1 MRVQTRITA
10 ITAAKPISAAEFRT
24 YAKAVNISGEDSLID
39 TQLAASVRYIENYI
53 GKSINTNT
61 FETTVWSFDDVRDIP
76 NGELIYEAV
85 NGPLSSVT
93 SVKGYDLEGSE
104 TALVSGTDY
113 YTLQG
118 GRVRIPSA
126 TTYDSYKI
134 TYICGMEEVE
144 VTDNIK
150 EAILKITAELYQN
163 RGISVTGTIVSN
175 LKTDLSQLLNAER
188 TKLFF

>member
-1 MRVQTRITA
+1 MRTQTRITA

-24 YAKAVNISGEDSLID
+24 YAKAVNISGEDLLIY

-61 FETTVWSFDDVRDIP
+61 FETTIWSFDDVRDIP
-76 NGELIYEAV
+76 NGELLYEAA

-104 TALVSGTDY
+104 TALVIGTDY

-134 TYICGMEEVE
+134 TYICRMEEVE